1 MLVVYLS
8 SVETVPEP
16 RPTSKA
22 LEAIT
27 LAVAKSKKAVVLV
40 GAGISTNAGI
50 PDFRS
55 KGTGLYSPASSSS
68 SSPITSG
75 STLKGPSL
83 FSSSVYASSHTTTQH
98 LHFLSTFKSALDS
111 ITSDPPTATHG
122 FLNIL
127 KKRGQLRRVYTQNI
141 DGLEEK
147 AGLRAVQIE
156 GVRITSGRQDEPT
169 TTTGK
174 GKGKEK
180 VEGDF
185 VQLHGSIHRVRCTAC
200 DYVAVWTDK
209 PEEGRVEGIAKVF
222 ARGQVA
228 ECPRCEDRAAIRAA
242 LSKRSLPLR
251 SFLRPAITLY
261 DEASPASVSIGSLSL
276 SDLTLG
282 GGPDLMLVMGTSLKI
297 PGFKKIAKE
306 FAKAV
311 KAKGGVRVLVNREE
325 IKGQEWKDV
334 FDYHILA
341 DSDTFVNRVVGD
353 WKRTRPRDWV
363 GRQTDLLESFQGI
376 KKGLGAASKKPCPL
390 SADLRKPLRS
400 LSSNSPLLPP
410 TSSPYQKRPAPAS
423 RLATTPS
430 PSKRARRA
438 PSPAAAAPALHRP
451 PPSPSP
457 PPTPT
462 YPRLTRTSLK
472 AAGPRPEEPLPASFE
487 LVVPSSASASSS
499 PARSSPSVLSI
510 EPFSAASSTRMRSV
524 SESQRTLSTSG

>member
-1 MLVVYLS
+1 MLVVPFS
-8 SVETVPEP
+8 SAGTAPEP

-55 KGTGLYSPASSSS
+55 KDAGLYSPASSSS
-68 SSPITSG
+68 SSTSTSG
-75 STLKGPSL
+75 STLKGPAL
-83 FSSSVYASSHTTTQH
+83 FSSSVYASPHTTTQH
-98 LHFLSTFKSALDS
+98 LHFLSNFKSTLDS
-111 ITSDPPTATHG
+111 ITSPTATHG
-122 FLNIL
+122 FLNVL

-147 AGLRAVQIE
+147 AGLTAVQIE
-156 GVRITSGRQDEPT
+156 GVRITSGRQDEPA

-180 VEGDF
+180 VDGDF

-200 DYVAVWTDK
+200 DYVAVWTDE

-228 ECPRCEDRAAIRAA
+228 GCPRCEDRAAIRAA
-242 LSKRSLPLR
+242 LSKRSLPAR

-261 DEASPASVSIGSLSL
+261 DETSPASVSIGSLSV

-297 PGFKKIAKE
+297 PGFKKITKE

-334 FDYHILA
+334 FDYQVLA
-341 DSDTFVNRVVGD
+341 DSDSFVNRVVGD

-363 GRQTDLLESFQGI
+363 GRQTDLLECFQGV
-376 KKGLGAASKKPCPL
+376 KKGLAVPSKKPSPS
-390 SADLRKPLRS
+390 SADSRTPLRS
-400 LSSNSPLLPP
+400 LSSNSLPP
-410 TSSPYQKRPAPAS
+410 PATSSPSKKRPAPTP
-423 RLATTPS
+423 RPATTPS
-430 PSKRARRA
+430 FSKRARRA
-438 PSPAAAAPALHRP
+438 PSPSAAPPAPPRP
-451 PPSPSP
+451 LPSPST
-457 PPTPT
+457 PTPL
-462 YPRLTRTSLK
+462 RLTRTSLK
-472 AAGPRPEEPLPASFE
+472 SASPRPEDPLPTSCE
-487 LVVPSSASASSS
+487 LVVPPAS
-499 PARSSPSVLSI
+499 PARSSPSVAAI
-510 EPFSAASSTRMRSV
+510 EPFPAGRTRLRSV
-524 SESQRTLSTSG
+524 SEARRTLSTSG